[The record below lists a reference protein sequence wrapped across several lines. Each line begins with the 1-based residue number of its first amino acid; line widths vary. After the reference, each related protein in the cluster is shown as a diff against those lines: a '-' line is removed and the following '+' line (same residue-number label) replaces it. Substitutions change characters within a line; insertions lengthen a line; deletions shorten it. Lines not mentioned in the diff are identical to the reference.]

1 MKLAYSAL
9 DFGVPMADCFRH
21 DVDVTAEL
29 VSVSNSFEDEPDRNH
44 YL

>member
-1 MKLAYSAL
+1 MKLTYSAFG
-9 DFGVPMADCFRH
+9 FGVPMADCFHH

-29 VSVSNSFEDEPDRNH
+29 VSVSNYFEDEPDGNH